1 MALEFKQI
9 TKESYNE
16 IAVILISSAYGRC
29 EYTFGTLLMYSNI
42 LKLGYCIDK
51 GRLFI
56 QGKGSKNYFY
66 FCPVVKEDSEFL
78 SAIEEIINYERAR
91 GGKAV
96 INAIPTEKS
105 KLVTFATER
114 RLGYADYVYDIR
126 AFSDLKGKKYHG
138 KRNHIARFDKET
150 SEYKF
155 EKITP
160 ENLGLV
166 LDFFQKFKQKESK
179 DSEMFRVELEAT
191 KTLLNNYFCAP
202 FEGYFLSVNGQVI
215 GFTVAE
221 KQGEFL
227 VVHVEK
233 CDKDFHGVY
242 EKIANLMTK
251 KMIETYPDLKYLN
264 REDDAGDEGLKKAK
278 LSYKPLY
285 MAEKEKL
292 IFD

>member
-1 MALEFKQI
+1 MALEFKKF
-9 TKESYNE
+9 TKESYEEVTE
-16 IAVILISSAYGRC
+16 ILNSSAYGRC

-51 GRLFI
+51 ERLFI
-56 QGKGSKNYFY
+56 KGKGRKNNFY
-66 FCPVVKEDSEFL
+66 FSPVAREDSEFL
-78 SAIEEIINYERAR
+78 SAIDEIINCERKS
-91 GGKAV
+91 GEKV
-96 INAIPTEKS
+96 IINSVPTEKS
-105 KLVTFATER
+105 KLIFSATER
-114 RLGYADYVYDIR
+114 RQGLADYVYDIH
-126 AFSDLKGKKYHG
+126 AFSELKGKKYHG
-138 KRNHIARFDKET
+138 KRNHLARFDKEI
-150 SEYKF
+150 SQYNF

-160 ENLGLV
+160 ENIGLV
-166 LDFFQKFKQKESK
+166 VDFFEKFKQKESK
-179 DSEMFRVELEAT
+179 ESEIFRVELEAT
-191 KTLLNNYFCAP
+191 ETLLNNYWIAP

-251 KMIETYPDLKYLN
+251 KMIEIYPDLKYLN

-278 LSYKPLY
+278 LSYRPLY
-285 MAEKEKL
+285 MAEKETL